1 MILDSCI
8 LYKPLTWIINKVCTL
23 VEGGQKRLNDYIQT
37 VLCEGKRAKG
47 RGSKKAKILRKYY
60 MLHSSL
66 VKYIYTAA
74 KKDFE

>member
-1 MILDSCI
+1 MG
-8 LYKPLTWIINKVCTL
+8 
-23 VEGGQKRLNDYIQT
+23 GGQKRPNDYIQT

-47 RGSKKAKILRKYY
+47 RGGKKAKILRKYY
-60 MLHSSL
+60 MLHGSL